1 MNITEMIAVGALV
14 FGAGGIVASL
24 RNVHLSVVDLG
35 KRLRSLELHVAK
47 LVPNVDQEERC

>member
-1 MNITEMIAVGALV
+1 MSVTELIAVGALV
-14 FGAGGIVASL
+14 FGAGGICASL

-47 LVPNVDQEERC
+47 LVPHVDQEDRC